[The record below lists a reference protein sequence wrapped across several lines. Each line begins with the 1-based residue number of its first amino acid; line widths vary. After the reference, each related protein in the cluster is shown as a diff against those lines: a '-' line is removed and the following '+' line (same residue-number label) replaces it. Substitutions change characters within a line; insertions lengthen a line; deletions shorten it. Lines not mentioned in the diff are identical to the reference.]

1 MTDGSAEKNIQF
13 PLETIDF
20 DEDIEMTD
28 ELFRNDDVEKD
39 CVLSEEKTSSFILL
53 LSPSTFIFP
62 NLIPALNLEHPSFHF
77 LSY

>member
-1 MTDGSAEKNIQF
+1 MTDRSAEKNIQF

-39 CVLSEEKTSSFILL
+39 CVLSEEKTSSFIY
-53 LSPSTFIFP
+53 LS
-62 NLIPALNLEHPSFHF
+62 
-77 LSY
+77 

>member
-1 MTDGSAEKNIQF
+1 MKNSAEKNIQF

-39 CVLSEEKTSSFILL
+39 CVLSEEKISSFNLL
-53 LSPSTFIFP
+53 LSPSSLIFP
-62 NLIPALNLEHPSFHF
+62 NLILALNLEHPSFHF